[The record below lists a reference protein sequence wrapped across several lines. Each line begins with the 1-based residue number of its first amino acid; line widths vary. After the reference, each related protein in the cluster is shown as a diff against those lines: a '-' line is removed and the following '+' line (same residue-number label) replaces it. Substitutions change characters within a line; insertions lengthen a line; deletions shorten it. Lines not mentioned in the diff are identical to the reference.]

1 MAQGIETRPYVPWAL
16 MNAFMTE
23 VFMAY
28 GVPAGDAAI
37 CADVLLEAD
46 RAPAAYNAA
55 MGWQPDASMPPLPTD
70 VLPLA

>member
-1 MAQGIETRPYVPWAL
+1 MAQGLETRPYVSWAL

-46 RAPAAYNAA
+46 RRGSKATAATASSPSIWIGSITAPCS
-55 MGWQPDASMPPLPTD
+55 P
-70 VLPLA
+70 

>member
-1 MAQGIETRPYVPWAL
+1 MAQGLETRPYVSWAL

-46 RAPAAYNAA
+46 RR
-55 MGWQPDASMPPLPTD
+55 GIESHG
-70 VLPLA
+70 